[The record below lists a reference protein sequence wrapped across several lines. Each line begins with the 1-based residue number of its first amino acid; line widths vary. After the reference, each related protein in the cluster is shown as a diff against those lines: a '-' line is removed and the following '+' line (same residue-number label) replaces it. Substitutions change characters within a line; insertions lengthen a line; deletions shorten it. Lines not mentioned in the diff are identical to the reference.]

1 MVITTNPCTFSEYR
15 IYPGRGIKFVSRDC
29 KVHFFINRKCT
40 QLFRRK
46 IKAVKLNWT
55 QAWRRYFQKSK
66 AEQAVKKRSKRK
78 MKVQKAI
85 EGLSL
90 EVIQKMKSSEERLKV
105 KTKSTQEIKER
116 QRKLQESKKRD
127 ADKSK
132 AAGDKSKSTAPKAPV
147 PKKVKAAKKA

>member
-40 QLFRRK
+40 MLFRRK

-66 AEQAVKKRSKRK
+66 AEQAVKKRTKRK

-90 EVIQKMKSSEERLKV
+90 EVIQKMKTTEEKM
-105 KTKSTQEIKER
+105 KMKSKSTQEIKER
-116 QRKLQESKKRD
+116 QRKLQESKKKD
-127 ADKSK
+127 ADKTK
-132 AAGDKSKSTAPKAPV
+132 APDKSKKTAPKAAV
-147 PKKVKAAKKA
+147 PKQVKTSKKT